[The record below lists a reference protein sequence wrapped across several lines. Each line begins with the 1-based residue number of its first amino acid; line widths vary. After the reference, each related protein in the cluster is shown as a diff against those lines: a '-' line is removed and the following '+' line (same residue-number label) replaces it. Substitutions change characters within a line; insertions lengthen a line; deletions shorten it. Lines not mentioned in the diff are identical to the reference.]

1 MTKQAGRA
9 PQFILLG
16 AAYGLLWGLVA
27 LAVMKLCLNAG
38 QRELLQVTATY
49 LPGAALT
56 GLLVTFMLRTPLQKA
71 RSWAVIPWGL
81 LALLLGTLLFAA
93 VMLVIN
99 AGYEWAQALS
109 YRGPLEAL
117 QSVHLHDSLIMFFWY
132 PLYGFGT
139 VVPIFLAVLNCWDL
153 RRRMIQASAQPCPQP

>member
-1 MTKQAGRA
+1 VKTKLARIG
-9 PQFILLG
+9 FG
-16 AAYGLLWGLVA
+16 YGLLWGVVA

-38 QRELLQVTATY
+38 RRELLQVMPTY
-49 LPGAALT
+49 LLGASLT
-56 GLLVTFMLRTPLQKA
+56 GILISFILRAPLQKA
-71 RSWAVIPWGL
+71 RNWAVIPWGL

-99 AGYEWAQALS
+99 VGYEWVQALR
-109 YRGPLEAL
+109 YRGPLEAFL
-117 QSVHLHDSLIMFFWY
+117 TINLRDSLIMFIFF

-153 RRRMIQASAQPCPQP
+153 RRRIIQASNQP